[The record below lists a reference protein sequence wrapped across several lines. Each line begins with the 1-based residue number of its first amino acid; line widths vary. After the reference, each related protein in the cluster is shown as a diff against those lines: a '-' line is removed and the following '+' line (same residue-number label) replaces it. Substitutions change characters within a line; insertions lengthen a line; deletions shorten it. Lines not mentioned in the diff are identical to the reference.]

1 MNRQKELEVD
11 PKVIKHME
19 FVEQLKKIDNNCNTT
34 DASNDQSMFV
44 LRILEKKIEEMKGP
58 NVRGLQEN
66 CRVPAEDSQGT
77 NKKMI
82 I

>member
-1 MNRQKELEVD
+1 MKIILLDDYIKNHYRLIAVHLNRQKELEVD

-44 LRILEKKIEEMKGP
+44 LRILEKK
-58 NVRGLQEN
+58 
-66 CRVPAEDSQGT
+66 
-77 NKKMI
+77 
-82 I
+82 